1 MHSKNEKNMIISASI
16 VSVGSWNPR
25 IFTPEWVSTNVFSMP
40 EGDTMN
46 IALNERQMNL
56 TYTWKGIQLLMTDR
70 GIEIKTDVRSMDVLI
85 QMEKIY
91 KHLNDVLPYTPIT
104 AVGYNLNLTLTKEE
118 FEKTK
123 VAEIIKPQAIDVYTS
138 NSQTFSAVKDGA
150 IRSFDVRISDSAA
163 EIRCNF
169 HYVASLKVHNS
180 ISNFKLII
188 TELTNF
194 LGYELSL

>member
-1 MHSKNEKNMIISASI
+1 MEITASI

-46 IALNERQMNL
+46 IALNEKQMNL
-56 TYTWKGIQLLMTDR
+56 TYAWKGIQLLMTDR
-70 GIEIKTDVRSMDVLI
+70 GIEMKTGAKSMDVLV
-85 QMEKIY
+85 QMEQIY
-91 KHLNDVLPYTPIT
+91 KHLYEVLPFTPIT
-104 AVGYNLNLTLTKEE
+104 AVGYNLNLTLEKDE

-123 VAEIIKPQAIDVYTS
+123 IAGIIKPQTIDVYTS

-150 IRSFDVRISDSAA
+150 IRSFDVRTLGNVA

-169 HYVASLKVHNS
+169 HYMTPPKGQDGTS
-180 ISNFKLII
+180 IFKIII
-188 TELTNF
+188 TELANF
-194 LGYELSL
+194 LGYELTF

>member
-1 MHSKNEKNMIISASI
+1 MEITASI

-46 IALNERQMNL
+46 IALNEKQMNL
-56 TYTWKGIQLLMTDR
+56 TYAWKGIQLLMTDR
-70 GIEIKTDVRSMDVLI
+70 GIEMKTGAKSMDVLV
-85 QMEKIY
+85 QMEQIY
-91 KHLNDVLPYTPIT
+91 KHLYEVLPFTPIT
-104 AVGYNLNLTLTKEE
+104 AVGYNLNLTLEKDE

-123 VAEIIKPQAIDVYTS
+123 IAGIIKPQTIDVYTS

-150 IRSFDVRISDSAA
+150 IRSFDVRTSGSVA

-169 HYVASLKVHNS
+169 HYVTPPKGQDDTS
-180 ISNFKLII
+180 IFKII
-188 TELTNF
+188 ISELANF
-194 LGYELSL
+194 LGYELTF